1 MLGILGGTGPE
12 GMGLALRLGL
22 AGEPVFIG
30 SRDAARAVAA
40 AESLRDQGVTA
51 EVRGGLNEEAA
62 ERADMVVIAVPF
74 EAQRAVLESVRDRLR
89 GKTVVDAAVALTRN
103 GGRFDL
109 VHVEEGS
116 AALQAQALLPE
127 SSVVAAFQTIS
138 ARDLL
143 DASHAVE
150 GDVIVCADDDAARAL
165 VMSLAERIPAL
176 RAVDG
181 GGLAGSRY
189 VEGITPLL
197 LNVNRT
203 YRARTAVRILGI

>member
-51 EVRGGLNEEAA
+51 EIQGGLNEEAA
-62 ERADMVVIAVPF
+62 ERADTIVVAVPF
-74 EAQRAVLESVRDRLR
+74 EAQRAVLESVRERLR
-89 GKTVVDAAVALTRN
+89 GKTVVDAAVALTRT

-116 AALQAQALLPE
+116 ASLQAQALLPE

-150 GDVIVCADDDAARAL
+150 GDVVVCADDDAARAL

>member
-1 MLGILGGTGPE
+1 MLGFLGGTGPE

-30 SRDAARAVAA
+30 SRDAARAAAA
-40 AESLRDQGVTA
+40 AENLRGKGVTA
-51 EVRGGLNEEAA
+51 EVRSGLNEEAA
-62 ERADMVVIAVPF
+62 EEANTVVIAVPF
-74 EAQRAVLESVRDRLR
+74 EAQRAVLESVRELLR
-89 GKTVVDAAVALTRN
+89 GKTVVDTAVALTRS

-109 VHVEEGS
+109 MHVEEGS

-127 SSVVAAFQTIS
+127 STVVAAFQTIS
-138 ARDLL
+138 AQDLL
-143 DASHAVE
+143 DAAHPVE
-150 GDVIVCADDDAARAL
+150 GDVVVCGNDDAAKAL
-165 VMSLAERIPAL
+165 VMSLAELIPAL

-203 YRARTAVRILGI
+203 YRARTAIRILGL

>member
-51 EVRGGLNEEAA
+51 EVLGGLNEEAA

-89 GKTVVDAAVALTRN
+89 GKTVVDAAVALTRT
-103 GGRFDL
+103 GARFDL
-109 VHVEEGS
+109 MNVEEGS
-116 AALQAQALLPE
+116 AALQAQAQLPE

>member
-30 SRDAARAVAA
+30 SRDAARAAA
-40 AESLRDQGVTA
+40 TAQNLRDQGVTA
-51 EVRGGLNEEAA
+51 EVRAGLNEEAA
-62 ERADMVVIAVPF
+62 ELSDAVVIAVPF
-74 EAQRAVLESVRDRLR
+74 EAQRAVLESVRDRLS
-89 GKTVVDAAVALTRN
+89 GKTVVDTAVPLTRS

-109 VHVEEGS
+109 LHVEEGS

-127 SSVVAAFQTIS
+127 SRVVAAFQTIS

-143 DASHAVE
+143 DAAHAVQ
-150 GDVIVCADDDAARAL
+150 GDVVVCADDEAARAL
-165 VMSLAERIPAL
+165 VMSLADRIPAL

>member
-1 MLGILGGTGPE
+1 MLGFLGGTGPE

-30 SRDAARAVAA
+30 SRDAARAAA
-40 AESLRDQGVTA
+40 AADSLRAQGVTA
-51 EVRGGLNEEAA
+51 EVQGGLNKAAA
-62 ERADMVVIAVPF
+62 ERADTVIVAVPF
-74 EAQRAVLESVRDRLR
+74 EAQRAVLERLRERLR
-89 GKTVVDAAVALTRN
+89 GKTVVDTAVALTRS
-103 GGRFDL
+103 GSGFEL
-109 VHVEEGS
+109 LHVAEGS

-143 DASHAVE
+143 DASHRVE
-150 GDVIVCADDDAARAL
+150 GDVVVCADDAEAKRL

-189 VEGITPLL
+189 VEGLTPLL
-197 LNVNRT
+197 LNVNRL
-203 YRARTAVRILGI
+203 YRARTAIRIVGI

>member
-62 ERADMVVIAVPF
+62 ERADAVVIAVPF
-74 EAQRAVLESVRDRLR
+74 EAQRAVLESVRERLR
-89 GKTVVDAAVALTRN
+89 GKTVVDAAVALTRT

-116 AALQAQALLPE
+116 ASLQAQALLPE

-150 GDVIVCADDDAARAL
+150 GDVVVCADDDAARAL

>member
-30 SRDAARAVAA
+30 SRDAARAAAA
-40 AESLRDQGVTA
+40 AESLRAQGVTTD
-51 EVRGGLNEEAA
+51 VQGGLNEEAA
-62 ERADMVVIAVPF
+62 ERADTVVITVPF

-89 GKTVVDAAVALTRN
+89 GKTVVDTAVALTRS

-109 VHVEEGS
+109 MHVEEGS
-116 AALQAQALLPE
+116 AALQAQALLPD
-127 SSVVAAFQTIS
+127 SNVVAAFQTIS
-138 ARDLL
+138 AQDLL
-143 DASHAVE
+143 DAARPVE
-150 GDVIVCADDDAARAL
+150 GDVVVCADDDRARAF
-165 VMSLAERIPAL
+165 VMSLVERIPAL

-189 VEGITPLL
+189 VEGITPML
-197 LNVNRT
+197 LNVNRR
-203 YRARTAVRILGI
+203 YRARTAVRILGL

>member
-30 SRDAARAVAA
+30 SRDEARAVAA
-40 AESLRDQGVTA
+40 AESLRGQGVTA
-51 EVRGGLNEEAA
+51 EVQGGLNDEAA
-62 ERADMVVIAVPF
+62 ERADTVIVAVPF

-89 GKTVVDAAVALTRN
+89 GKTVVDAAVALTRT

-150 GDVIVCADDDAARAL
+150 GDVIVCADDDAARTL
-165 VMSLAERIPAL
+165 VMSLAERIPTL

>member
-1 MLGILGGTGPE
+1 MLGFLGGTGPE

-30 SRDAARAVAA
+30 SRDAARAAAA
-40 AESLRDQGVTA
+40 AESLRGQGVTA
-51 EVRGGLNEEAA
+51 EVRGGLNQEAA
-62 ERADMVVIAVPF
+62 DQADTVVIAVPF
-74 EAQRAVLESVRDRLR
+74 EAQREVLESVRDSLR
-89 GKTVVDAAVALTRN
+89 GKTVVDTAVALARS

-109 VHVEEGS
+109 MSVEEGS

-127 SSVVAAFQTIS
+127 SNVVAAFQTIS
-138 ARDLL
+138 AQDLL
-143 DASHAVE
+143 DTSHSVE
-150 GDVIVCADDDAARAL
+150 GDVIVCADDDAAKAL
-165 VMSLAERIPAL
+165 VMSLVEKIPAL

-197 LNVNRT
+197 LNVNRR

>member
-1 MLGILGGTGPE
+1 
-12 GMGLALRLGL
+12 MGLALRLGL

-30 SRDAARAVAA
+30 SREAARAAA
-40 AESLRDQGVTA
+40 TAQSLRDQGVTA

-62 ERADMVVIAVPF
+62 ERADTIVVAVPF
-74 EAQRAVLESVRDRLR
+74 EAQRAVLESVRERLR
-89 GKTVVDAAVALTRN
+89 GKTVVDAAVALTRA

-109 VHVEEGS
+109 THVEEGS
-116 AALQAQALLPE
+116 ASLQAQALLPE
-127 SSVVAAFQTIS
+127 SRVVAAFQTIS
-138 ARDLL
+138 AQDLL
-143 DASHAVE
+143 DASRTVE
-150 GDVIVCADDDAARAL
+150 GDVIVCAHDDAARAL
-165 VMSLAERIPAL
+165 VMSLVERIPAL

>member
-51 EVRGGLNEEAA
+51 EIQGGLNEEAA
-62 ERADMVVIAVPF
+62 ERADTVVIAVPF

-89 GKTVVDAAVALTRN
+89 GKTVVDAAVALTRT

-116 AALQAQALLPE
+116 ASLQAQALLPE

-150 GDVIVCADDDAARAL
+150 GDVVVCADDDAARAL

>member
-1 MLGILGGTGPE
+1 MLGFLGGTGPE

-30 SRDAARAVAA
+30 SRDAARAAA
-40 AESLRDQGVTA
+40 AAQSLRDQGVTA
-51 EVRGGLNEEAA
+51 EVHGGLNEEAA
-62 ERADMVVIAVPF
+62 ERADPVVIAVPF
-74 EAQRAVLESVRDRLR
+74 EAQRGVLESVRDRLR
-89 GKTVVDAAVALTRN
+89 GKTVVDTAVALTRS

-109 VHVEEGS
+109 MHVEDGS

-127 SSVVAAFQTIS
+127 SNVVAAFQTIS
-138 ARDLL
+138 AQDLL
-143 DASHAVE
+143 DTSHSVE

-165 VMSLAERIPAL
+165 VMSLVERIPEL

-189 VEGITPLL
+189 VEGITPML
-197 LNVNRT
+197 LNVNRK
-203 YRARTAVRILGI
+203 YRARTAIRILGL

>member
-1 MLGILGGTGPE
+1 MLGFLGGTGPE

-30 SRDAARAVAA
+30 SRDAARAAAA
-40 AESLRDQGVTA
+40 AESLRGQGVTA
-51 EVRGGLNEEAA
+51 EVRSGLNQEAA
-62 ERADMVVIAVPF
+62 EQADTVVIAVPF
-74 EAQRAVLESVRDRLR
+74 EAQRSVLESVRDSLR
-89 GKTVVDAAVALTRN
+89 GKTVLDTAVALTRS

-127 SSVVAAFQTIS
+127 SNVVAAFQTIS
-138 ARDLL
+138 AQDLL
-143 DASHAVE
+143 DTSHRVD

-189 VEGITPLL
+189 VEGITPML

-203 YRARTAVRILGI
+203 YRARTAVRILGL

>member
-22 AGEPVFIG
+22 ADEPVFIG

-51 EVRGGLNEEAA
+51 EIQGGLNEEAA
-62 ERADMVVIAVPF
+62 ERADAVVIAVPF
-74 EAQRAVLESVRDRLR
+74 EAQRAVLESVRHRLR
-89 GKTVVDAAVALTRN
+89 GKTVVDAAVALTRAS
-103 GGRFDL
+103 GRFDL

-150 GDVIVCADDDAARAL
+150 GDVVVCADDDAARAL